1 MPSTE
6 VVTAFV
12 SGAPAPGHPSL
23 QVEEDALVVDGWWPA
38 ALWLG
43 REACLVRLDE
53 SPGEGVAAQLAEA
66 LAGRGMVV
74 VDADLDA
81 PLEAVTM
88 QRLGLIGARWQ
99 LWAADEAAARAAVA
113 AAAAG

>member
-1 MPSTE
+1 MATDD
-6 VVTAFV
+6 VVSAFV
-12 SGAPAPGHPSL
+12 SRAPAPGHPSL

-38 ALWLG
+38 AMWLG
-43 REACLVRLDE
+43 REACLVRLDD
-53 SPGEGVAAQLAEA
+53 SPGDAVAAQLTEA
-66 LAGRGMVV
+66 LAARGMVV

-81 PLEAVTM
+81 PVEAVTM

-113 AAAAG
+113 AAAVG

>member
-1 MPSTE
+1 MATAD

-12 SGAPAPGHPSL
+12 SREPAPGHPSL

-43 REACLVRLDE
+43 REACLVRLDD
-53 SPGEGVAAQLAEA
+53 SPGDAVAAQLAQA
-66 LAGRGMVV
+66 LTARGMVV
-74 VDADLDA
+74 VAADLDVA
-81 PLEAVTM
+81 VEAVTM

-99 LWAADEAAARAAVA
+99 VWAADEPTAQAAVG
-113 AAAAG
+113 AAAGG

>member
-1 MPSTE
+1 MATEE
-6 VVTAFV
+6 VVSAFV
-12 SGAPAPGHPSL
+12 ARVPAPGHPSL
-23 QVEEDALVVDGWWPA
+23 QVEDDALVVDGWWPA

-53 SPGEGVAAQLAEA
+53 SPGDAVAAQLAET
-66 LAGRGMVV
+66 LAARGMVV

-81 PLEAVTM
+81 PVEAITM

-99 LWAADEAAARAAVA
+99 LWAADEGAARSAVA
-113 AAAAG
+113 AAATG